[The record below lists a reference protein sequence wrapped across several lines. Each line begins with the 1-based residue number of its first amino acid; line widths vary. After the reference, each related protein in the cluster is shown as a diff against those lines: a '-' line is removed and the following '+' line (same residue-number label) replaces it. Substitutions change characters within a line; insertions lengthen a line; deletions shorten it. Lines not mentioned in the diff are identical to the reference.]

1 MIFTDKNINIKKFLQ
16 NANLCILL
24 ICSILFSCGD
34 ETVTNPDNQITF
46 DSARFNWTTYS
57 VDRIDFNSLYSPD
70 SSNIYMVNAQLQMMT
85 HISNGVRIDYPFVNF
100 DPVYIMGLSNH
111 DIYIFGYDLTAIG
124 TPVKL
129 KRFNGV
135 NFSDVPIDFK
145 NNNNSLIW
153 GGMAKNINEIWLTT
167 SKYIAK
173 YDDSIFTEYAIND
186 SMSNI
191 YSIFYNNNNSN
202 LQYINYRFI
211 SFYEYQIELFQLNKN
226 MGWQLIYSQPL
237 DTLNNFVSLQEFN
250 GNKYGIDGVEK
261 YCMYTFG
268 NSSYNVFQC
277 LNPYYFTSGKTI
289 DGISFNEFSAIIG
302 GFDGNEPQNICN
314 WNGQKW
320 SKESF
325 YPANSNFESRIL
337 KYVNSNLIVIKAE
350 NEAEA
355 RTYIYRGIRK

>member
-1 MIFTDKNINIKKFLQ
+1 MIFTDKNINIKLFLL
-16 NANLCILL
+16 NFKLFIL
-24 ICSILFSCGD
+24 SISFVFVSCDD
-34 ETVTNPDNQITF
+34 EIVTNPNNQITF
-46 DSARFNWTTYS
+46 DSARFEWTTYA

-85 HISNGVRIDYPFVNF
+85 HISNGVRVDYPFANF
-100 DPVYIMGLSNH
+100 DPVYIMGLSNN
-111 DIYIFGYDLTAIG
+111 DIYIFGYDLSAIG
-124 TPVKL
+124 SPVKL
-129 KRFNGV
+129 KRFNGIS
-135 NFSDVPIDFK
+135 FSDVSIDIK
-145 NNNNSLIW
+145 NNNNSFIW
-153 GGMAKNINEIWLTT
+153 GGMAKSINEIWLTT

-173 YDDSIFTEYAIND
+173 YDDSIFTEYPISD

-191 YSIFYNNNNSN
+191 YSIFYHNND

-211 SFYEYQIELFQLNKN
+211 SFYEYQIELFQLNN
-226 MGWQLIYSQPL
+226 NTGWQLIYSQPL

-261 YCMYTFG
+261 YCIYTFE

-289 DGISFNEFSAIIG
+289 DGITFDEFSAIIG
-302 GFDGNEPQNICN
+302 GFYGNEPQNICN

-325 YPANSNFESRIL
+325 YPSNSNFDARII
-337 KYVNSNLIVIKAE
+337 KYVNSNLIIVKAE
-350 NEAEA
+350 NQAEA